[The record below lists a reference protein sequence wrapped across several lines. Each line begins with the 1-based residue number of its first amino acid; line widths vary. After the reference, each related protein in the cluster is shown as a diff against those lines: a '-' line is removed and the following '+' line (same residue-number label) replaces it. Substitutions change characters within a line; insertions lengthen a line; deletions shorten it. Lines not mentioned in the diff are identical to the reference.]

1 MPYSDQY
8 RAQVALLVRVLPY
21 VAAETCFALKG
32 GTAINLFVRDMP
44 RLSVDIDLAYLPV
57 QARAESLAAID
68 AALKRIAA
76 AAKAGLPTQDIALGP
91 VNAEGTITKLFV
103 RSGGVQIK
111 IEVTPVLRGCVYE
124 PQVRAASPSVEA
136 TFGFAEMQLVSFAD
150 LYGGKIVAALD
161 RQHPR
166 DLFDMRDLLLNE
178 GISDELRRAFIV
190 YLLSHDRPMNEV
202 LTVRRKDITQEYER
216 AFAGMTAEQVALD
229 ELLAAREASVKAIVN
244 EMPNAHRQ
252 FLVGF
257 ESGEPDWSILGL
269 DHVADLPAIKW
280 RQFNLDK
287 LSADARGRLVD
298 DLRRVLGL

>member
-8 RAQVALLVRVLPY
+8 RAQVSLLVRVLPH

-32 GTAINLFVRDMP
+32 GTAINLFIRDMP

-57 QARAESLAAID
+57 EARAESLAAID

-76 AAKAGLPTQDIALGP
+76 AAGSQAEDIALGP
-91 VNAEGTITKLFV
+91 LNAEGTVTKLFV
-103 RSGGVQIK
+103 RGGGVQIK

-124 PQVRAASPSVEA
+124 PHTRTVSPTVEE

-166 DLFDMRDLLLNE
+166 DLFDMRDLLAQE

-190 YLLSHDRPMNEV
+190 YLLSHDRPMHEV
-202 LTVRRKDITQEYER
+202 LTARRKDITREYER
-216 AFAGMTAEQVALD
+216 AFAGMTAEPVALD
-229 ELLAAREASVKAIVN
+229 DLIAAREATFNAIVRD
-244 EMPNAHRQ
+244 MPYAHRQ
-252 FLVGF
+252 FLFGF
-257 ESGEPDWSILGL
+257 ERGEPDWYVLGL
-269 DHVADLPAIKW
+269 GHVADLPAIKW
-280 RQFNLDK
+280 RQLNLNK
-287 LSADARGRLVD
+287 LMPDARGRLVD